1 MMIQFG
7 GGVFGINAIS
17 NKNRAS
23 IADTNTDTD
32 TFEFGRVIKFCQSE
46 IIFILVDYSFVKY
59 PGHSLGKAFEKLH
72 FIKGDTVSQ

>member
-1 MMIQFG
+1 MVSMPYQIKTEPVLLIPTPILTLLNL
-7 GGVFGINAIS
+7 GVFCQ
-17 NKNRAS
+17 
-23 IADTNTDTD
+23 
-32 TFEFGRVIKFCQSE
+32 FVKFCQSE